1 MEPDLQPAVAG
12 VVPGLEMK
20 LGAAE
25 MDLEEAA
32 VTSAGLERPEVVGEL
47 RLDAFAQPGEEVAW
61 GQRGR
66 ACQRLRIY
74 LVKLGAVAYI
84 PTVTENEG
92 GNRERSFDIYS
103 RLLKDRIILIGRP
116 IDDVVANLVVAQLI
130 YLAADDPEKEIQ
142 IYVNSPGGA
151 VSAGFAIY
159 DTMQYVQAPISTVCI
174 GRAASFGTVVLMAGA
189 KGRRFSLPSAT
200 IHMHQPLIGGKGLQ
214 GQASDLDIHAREIV
228 RIRGVLNE
236 LIAKHTGQ
244 ALERVERDTDRDF
257 FLTPEEAVDYGLIDG
272 LIQQTPVPV
281 LAATH

>member
-1 MEPDLQPAVAG
+1 VA
-12 VVPGLEMK
+12 
-20 LGAAE
+20 
-25 MDLEEAA
+25 
-32 VTSAGLERPEVVGEL
+32 
-47 RLDAFAQPGEEVAW
+47 F
-61 GQRGR
+61 
-66 ACQRLRIY
+66 
-74 LVKLGAVAYI
+74 I

-159 DTMQYVQAPISTVCI
+159 DTMQYVQSPISTVCI
-174 GRAASFGTVVLMAGA
+174 GRAASFGTVVLMAGT

-257 FLTPEEAVDYGLIDG
+257 FLNPEEAVEYGLIDG

-281 LAATH
+281 PAATASR